1 MPVQYYLVFSLR
13 DKHSSLLAM
22 AVKKSFIGLSLKQ
35 KKTVNE
41 WQLKEESLVTHN
53 DDTQHNDTQHTGQN
67 SDTQPDII

>member
-22 AVKKSFIGLSLKQ
+22 ATKKSFIALRLKQ

-41 WQLKEESLVTHN
+41 WQLKEESLVAHH
-53 DDTQHNDTQHTGQN
+53 DDTQHNDT
-67 SDTQPDII
+67 SASKS